1 MEEKRRIAFVLRAI
15 HNQIKLI
22 IRKSL
27 PKCEAGPKSQLQGGI
42 LGYLYHH
49 REQPVY
55 QRDLEKEFRISR
67 ATATNTLQEME
78 REGLIV
84 RKAQDRDA
92 RLKRIQMTEEALRG
106 HIRIEAHMEM
116 MEKCITEGMTEE
128 EVRQLSRL
136 LGMAMKNLEGLA
148 AKYDA
153 LPQENV
159 PDFGEERQERQAGPV
174 RKPEDISRHF
184 AETESCPGEEN
195 ICTTKRQK

>member
-15 HNQIKLI
+15 QNQIQLI

-27 PKCEAGPKSQLQGGI
+27 PKCEKGPKSQLQGGI

-49 REQPVY
+49 RERPVY
-55 QRDLEKEFRISR
+55 QRDLEKEFRISG
-67 ATATNTLQEME
+67 ATATNTLQVME

-92 RLKRIQMTEEALRG
+92 RLKRIQMTEEAFRG

-159 PDFGEERQERQAGPV
+159 PDFGEE
-174 RKPEDISRHF
+174 
-184 AETESCPGEEN
+184 N

>member
-67 ATATNTLQEME
+67 ATATNTLQVME

-128 EVRQLSRL
+128 EGRQLSRL

-159 PDFGEERQERQAGPV
+159 PDFGEE
-174 RKPEDISRHF
+174 
-184 AETESCPGEEN
+184 N